1 MVHQPQW
8 THTGQELSKIR
19 VKWKK
24 KKSPSLVCA
33 FSYVT
38 TSDGRS
44 IAKREAIELKFNGD
58 GRWIVAVGIWGFSG
72 NRKFNSKELLLHVQ
86 YVVFSFSPRQP
97 IPPPASLLLSSLLE
111 MSARTNERQSKYG
124 KDKADAY
131 QSLWALAR
139 RHDNNSTVQTFFFS
153 FSLFFLSFRLFV
165 LFRVHQRREGFI
177 FPFVFFSVH
186 QFLRRKENRSRK
198 AEWKEDKN
206 IWKCMAVLVGVCVQF
221 DVKSE
226 AM

>member
-1 MVHQPQW
+1 LKSCCYTYSMLFSVSVPGNPFPLPPLYCLVLCWKCQRERTRDNLNMVKTRP
-8 THTGQELSKIR
+8 IR
-19 VKWKK
+19 
-24 KKSPSLVCA
+24 C
-33 FSYVT
+33 
-38 TSDGRS
+38 
-44 IAKREAIELKFNGD
+44 I
-58 GRWIVAVGIWGFSG
+58 
-72 NRKFNSKELLLHVQ
+72 
-86 YVVFSFSPRQP
+86 P
-97 IPPPASLLLSSLLE
+97 IPLSTCTTTWQQLDS
-111 MSARTNERQSKYG
+111 SN
-124 KDKADAY
+124 
-131 QSLWALAR
+131 
-139 RHDNNSTVQTFFFS
+139 FFFS

-165 LFRVHQRREGFI
+165 LFLVHQRREGFI